1 MVDDEAWFSAGC
13 FFDLFF
19 LDVVDFDFF
28 RVTTFGVVSGQSAGF
43 FEGAVRQL
51 LSFALDNNVGARDA
65 FGMEPPVVA
74 CGEFEGRSGSY
85 SCPHTYGSHLMRYS
99 GMACC

>member
-28 RVTTFGVVSGQSAGF
+28 RVTAFGVVSGQSAGF

-74 CGEFEGRSGSY
+74 CGEFEGQLFVLEVILA
-85 SCPHTYGSHLMRYS
+85 HIHIE
-99 GMACC
+99 AI

>member
-28 RVTTFGVVSGQSAGF
+28 RVTAFGVVSGQSAG
-43 FEGAVRQL
+43 L
-51 LSFALDNNVGARDA
+51 LRRCGPAA
-65 FGMEPPVVA
+65 PVL
-74 CGEFEGRSGSY
+74 RS
-85 SCPHTYGSHLMRYS
+85 
-99 GMACC
+99 

>member
-65 FGMEPPVVA
+65 FGMEPLVVA
-74 CGEFEGRSGSY
+74 CGEFEGQFFVLEVILA
-85 SCPHTYGSHLMRYS
+85 HIHME
-99 GMACC
+99 AI

>member
-1 MVDDEAWFSAGC
+1 MVDNKAWFPAGG

-28 RVTTFGVVSGQSAGF
+28 RVTAFGVVSGQSAGF
-43 FEGAVRQL
+43 FEGAVREL
-51 LSFALDNNVGARDA
+51 LSFTLDDDVGARDA

-74 CGEFEGRSGSY
+74 CGEFEGQFFVLEVILA
-85 SCPHTYGSHLMRYS
+85 HIHME
-99 GMACC
+99 AI

>member
-28 RVTTFGVVSGQSAGF
+28 RVTTFRVVSGQSAGF

-51 LSFALDNNVGARDA
+51 LPFALDNNVGARDA

-74 CGEFEGRSGSY
+74 CGEFEGQFFVLEVILA
-85 SCPHTYGSHLMRYS
+85 HIHME
-99 GMACC
+99 AI

>member
-74 CGEFEGRSGSY
+74 CGEFEVNSSFWKLFL
-85 SCPHTYGSHLMRYS
+85 PTYIWKPSDEI
-99 GMACC
+99 